1 MISLPCDNSSGNLE
15 AVDLPKGGGGGGFFL
30 WLRRAKAL
38 NLGLLSQCNL
48 CVPQGF
54 PNSAA
59 RQPLLAARLQSYV
72 CMHSKSSC
80 SAHCLSP
87 HISPSFPFKSSHP
100 GRSCCTAEELRW
112 QGARGMYWD
121 FRSCYS
127 DLGSCLS
134 SFSIPGSQPE
144 KKS

>member
-15 AVDLPKGGGGGGFFL
+15 EAALPKLGMGGVDFFL

-48 CVPQGF
+48 CVLQGF
-54 PNSAA
+54 PNS
-59 RQPLLAARLQSYV
+59 AARLQSYV

-100 GRSCCTAEELRW
+100 GRSCCTAEELHW
-112 QGARGMYWD
+112 QGARGMFWD

-134 SFSIPGSQPE
+134 SFSIPGNQPE